1 MRNRWN
7 LMLKPDKP
15 SFNLKYIR
23 KNRMTPF
30 GL

>member
-23 KNRMTPF
+23 KNRMPSF